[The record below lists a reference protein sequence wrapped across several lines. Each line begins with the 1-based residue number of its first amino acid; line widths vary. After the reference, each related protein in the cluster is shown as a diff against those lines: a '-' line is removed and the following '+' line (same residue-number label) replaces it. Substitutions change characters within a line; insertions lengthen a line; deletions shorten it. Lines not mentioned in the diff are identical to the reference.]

1 MNRGEIMNKWI
12 KFLCAS
18 IVLFGSLTPA
28 YAEDSA
34 KVAVGASND
43 DAQVEELISTFAL
56 PGITKDSV
64 IKIDGVKTNQY
75 LSDGSNES
83 TQIFSST
90 AVEFKNAGYG
100 VQVTILTPDKITKVT
115 QEMYQNAAI
124 AAGAKNADIKIASIV
139 PVTGEGALAGVY
151 EIFASS
157 GVKLDSVSIQ
167 NAESQIKLEQTL
179 VETTTL
185 QPTQISKLVTTL
197 NLEIVKAVKGKNE
210 LSKEEVAKILDKI
223 LSDNGWDLQDAAKEL
238 VIEHGVNFSK
248 TTVAKDPETQKIL
261 EETLGKYEKITKLYG
276 EPIKVKNGEITITNI
291 KILQPGEGANF
302 MDKPLFSIWYSFRLD
317 EKAKPMTS
325 MIAWIEGVKVV
336 QDNNPNTT
344 NELMLGAL
352 PDTAFLNSQMDEI
365 KPGGTV
371 EYAVGYPITDLET
384 PITLNFYK
392 QGRNDFSNPNPS
404 TTMKVEMSTLGN

>member
-1 MNRGEIMNKWI
+1 MCSSDLMNRGEIMNKWI

-18 IVLFGSLTPA
+18 IMLFGSLTPA
-28 YAEDSA
+28 YAVDSA

-56 PGITKDSV
+56 TGITKDSV

-100 VQVTILTPDKITKVT
+100 VQVTILTPDKITKMT

-179 VETTTL
+179 
-185 QPTQISKLVTTL
+185 I
-197 NLEIVKAVKGKNE
+197 
-210 LSKEEVAKILDKI
+210 
-223 LSDNGWDLQDAAKEL
+223 
-238 VIEHGVNFSK
+238 
-248 TTVAKDPETQKIL
+248 
-261 EETLGKYEKITKLYG
+261 
-276 EPIKVKNGEITITNI
+276 
-291 KILQPGEGANF
+291 
-302 MDKPLFSIWYSFRLD
+302 
-317 EKAKPMTS
+317 
-325 MIAWIEGVKVV
+325 
-336 QDNNPNTT
+336 
-344 NELMLGAL
+344 
-352 PDTAFLNSQMDEI
+352 
-365 KPGGTV
+365 
-371 EYAVGYPITDLET
+371 
-384 PITLNFYK
+384 
-392 QGRNDFSNPNPS
+392 
-404 TTMKVEMSTLGN
+404 